1 MHFEAQRQKV
11 DSGAQKINEYDAER
25 VRNEPIL
32 AFFRLPH

>member
-1 MHFEAQRQKV
+1 MHLEAQRQKV
-11 DSGAQKINEYDAER
+11 DSGAQTINDYDAER